1 MVYRRCSIVQTRMA
15 DPPRLTT
22 TRCQM
27 GRSERWSTRQEEP
40 AGKANL
46 KTWPATP
53 VEQSLEEPV
62 RPALNFIGVASLQ
75 KEGAAGVG
83 QPFENIADCQFPIS
97 DWHASQAVVTR

>member
-1 MVYRRCSIVQTRMA
+1 
-15 DPPRLTT
+15 
-22 TRCQM
+22 M

-83 QPFENIADCQFPIS
+83 QPSAEEFLIS
-97 DWHASQAVVTR
+97 DFGLPIFGCRQ